1 MPARQRNPANRC
13 PSSRARPACP
23 SLPAGNWRRP
33 APRVRTTRKVTTHEP
48 TSFLSLRPSSPASRS
63 FVLAP
68 LRALQLDPGSSR
80 RARQPRGQPP
90 TAPRSTA
97 QRPPLRGDSL
107 DKTSG
112 FTDAVLLRI
121 GPLSS
126 ARGRERPAGPRTS
139 EGTARVCY
147 PMRERATILR
157 FEHPRTD
164 RAEFRRTSA

>member
-1 MPARQRNPANRC
+1 MPARHRNPANRC

-48 TSFLSLRPSSPASRS
+48 TPSLSLRPSSPASRS

-90 TAPRSTA
+90 TAPTSTA

-107 DKTSG
+107 DKTTG
-112 FTDAVLLRI
+112 FTDADPGRFGQRSQIRSLRLGSGAIVDFLAIRDWSLASESVLSPADVLVAQL
-121 GPLSS
+121 PA
-126 ARGRERPAGPRTS
+126 ARS
-139 EGTARVCY
+139 
-147 PMRERATILR
+147 
-157 FEHPRTD
+157 
-164 RAEFRRTSA
+164 